1 MAIKDYI
8 RPMLEVYQQLE
19 VTQFE
24 VGDKM
29 AACIVGADY
38 DLYRYGY
45 ETITPTPFNLVD
57 GSMTVPLVYE
67 RIPSLNYKLDTETIK
82 LFGENM
88 LAQTGKALA
97 VLAGAEASVECQ
109 VDSSDVFVVRTM
121 QAEGLSQ
128 LLFATADAKD
138 LTASKAAFRNAL
150 NSSAAYAVQAGDT
163 IIYAE
168 LGKQDKRIAKVVD
181 LVGKV
186 IPASVGTP
194 IVNSKQAKQVVTSIN
209 NTYKLEEDTT
219 FVVTIVQEIPGGD
232 YVYTVTDTS
241 GICTAQY
248 DETTSGKIQTQLGN
262 STVVLTATLP
272 ANMEVGDYIT
282 VTCKAAS
289 VSTTEFDGL
298 RLDNVAADLTK
309 TGATAID
316 IWGVY
321 KEHTGEIVGGTRT
334 VEFGDDETA
343 DPDLKLEG
351 SIALVIDNVAYPYVS
366 GYGNIYPSFRVM
378 IQPQDTEDKYTITSI
393 EDIQK
398 YFGTVS
404 VENDLAYACYCA
416 LEGSAGRQLYA
427 LRVADNTPAAY
438 TAALNKVETDV
449 TTYNFCILTQ
459 DRAIIKATTDYVTK
473 RSEPDFKRWCR
484 VLVGVDT
491 PGEYVV
497 AATDKS
503 GATLTA
509 NIGLITNSKTEAT
522 HVLQLTSGMNLDFLA
537 LEVNGGK
544 TQLMPGDQIANG
556 YSGARWT
563 VVEVKN
569 ATTVTLAGGPATS
582 TKDLPIRVYKADTP
596 VNAGEYVATL
606 AEGLNM
612 RRCSLVW
619 CDKAVKEIDGKFTV
633 MPNKYLAATV
643 AGIGSA
649 VVPQAPITHTEIT
662 TIDSAV
668 RMYTKYTQ
676 KDLDN
681 IAKDGVLIIT
691 QDAKALPCYIR
702 HQLTTE
708 TDKGVMYYEESCT
721 RNLDNI
727 SYAVVDILEKYIGR
741 ANVTPSALRAIK
753 GDMISVLN
761 SFMDDSPS
769 DLIGPS
775 LLRWD
780 NLSIKQDSVFKDRVI
795 VKVDL
800 YLPLPLNNIK
810 LYEMAYI
817 ADVTID

>member
-8 RPMLEVYQQLE
+8 RPMLEVHQQLE

-45 ETITPTPFNLVD
+45 ETITPTPFKLVD

-67 RIPSLNYKLDTETIK
+67 RIPSLDYKLDTATITTY
-82 LFGENM
+82 GEDM
-88 LAQTGKALA
+88 LAKVGKNPKSDT
-97 VLAGAEASVECQ
+97 AGVAGSVSPN
-109 VDSSDVFVVRTM
+109 DIFVVRAPAGQYFSIIETD
-121 QAEGLSQ
+121 
-128 LLFATADAKD
+128 TDK
-138 LTASKAAFRNAL
+138 LTAANAAFVDVADPTVP
-150 NSSAAYAVQAGDT
+150 YAVQAGDLVL
-163 IIYAE
+163 YAIN
-168 LGKQDKRIAKVVD
+168 GATDQSQAHVAD
-181 LVGKV
+181 LVGED
-186 IPASVGTP
+186 IAATVGTP
-194 IVNSKQAKQVVTSIN
+194 VVTGMTASV
-209 NTYKLEEDTT
+209 TKSGKYALPEDTT
-219 FVVTIVQEIPGGD
+219 LLLTITSVNGGICGYTITDTEGLMTAVSDVTSND
-232 YVYTVTDTS
+232 SKLTDVALGTS
-241 GICTAQY
+241 GITISA
-248 DETTSGKIQTQLGN
+248 T
-262 STVVLTATLP
+262 LTAP
-272 ANMEVGDYIT
+272 EIGAYIAIPCT
-282 VTCKAAS
+282 AAS
-289 VSTTEFDGL
+289 VSSTKFNGL
-298 RLDNVAADLTK
+298 RLTNVAAPVD
-309 TGATAID
+309 TAEEVTCYVA
-316 IWGVY
+316 GVY
-321 KEHTGEIVGGTRT
+321 KVYNGEITGWKQTVIEGTY
-334 VEFGDDETA
+334 ENDN
-343 DPDLKLEG
+343 PKLQLDG
-351 SIALVIDNVAYPYVS
+351 KHPSLLMDGKAYPFANNF
-366 GYGNIYPSFRVM
+366 GQIYPSFRVM

-393 EDIQK
+393 ADIQK
-398 YFGTVS
+398 YFGTIA

-427 LRVADNTPAAY
+427 LRVTDNTASAY
-438 TAALNKVETDV
+438 TAALNKVETDAS
-449 TTYNFCILTQ
+449 TYNFCVLSQ
-459 DRAIIKATTDYVTK
+459 DRSIIEAATAYVTK

-491 PGEYVV
+491 PGAYIV
-497 AATDKS
+497 AAKDEAGVALK
-503 GATLTA
+503 AD
-509 NIGLITNSKTEAT
+509 IGLIVNSKTEAT
-522 HVLQLTSGMNLDFLA
+522 HVLQLAAGMNLDLLD
-537 LEVNGGK
+537 LEFNGGK
-544 TQLMPGDQIANG
+544 TQLFPGDQVQNTLDG
-556 YSGARWT
+556 QKWT
-563 VVEVKN
+563 IVEVKN
-569 ATTVTLAGGPATS
+569 ATTVTMKGGPATN
-582 TKDLPIRVYKADTP
+582 TKALPVRFWKADTP
-596 VNAGEYVATL
+596 INAGEYVAAL

-619 CDKAVKEIDGKFTV
+619 SDKAVKEIDGKFTV

-691 QDAKALPCYIR
+691 QDAKDLPCYIR

-753 GDMISVLN
+753 VDMISVLN
-761 SFMDDSPS
+761 SFMDDSPA

-775 LLRWD
+775 LLSWT
-780 NLSIKQDSVFKDRVI
+780 NLSIKQDTVFKDRVI

-810 LYEMAYI
+810 VYEMAYI

>member
-57 GSMTVPLVYE
+57 GSLIVPLVYE
-67 RIPSLNYKLDTETIK
+67 RIPSLDYKLDTATITTY
-82 LFGENM
+82 GEDM
-88 LAQTGKALA
+88 LANVGADP
-97 VLAGAEASVECQ
+97 AGGTSGIVGL
-109 VDSSDVFVVRTM
+109 VSPSDIFVVRAPAGKYFSIIETDTDRLTT
-121 QAEGLSQ
+121 ANAALVD
-128 LLFATADAKD
+128 TADS
-138 LTASKAAFRNAL
+138 TAP
-150 NSSAAYAVQAGDT
+150 YAVQAGDLILYT
-163 IIYAE
+163 VDDATE
-168 LGKQDKRIAKVVD
+168 QSQANVVD
-181 LVGKV
+181 LVGED
-186 IPASVGTP
+186 IAATVGTP
-194 IVNSKQAKQVVTSIN
+194 VVTGMTATVTKTGTYALPEDTTLILTVTSIKAGVYGY
-209 NTYKLEEDTT
+209 TITDTEGLMT
-219 FVVTIVQEIPGGD
+219 AVSG
-232 YVYTVTDTS
+232 VTDASGKLTSVALGTS
-241 GICTAQY
+241 GVSITTTLTAVTVGAYIAIPCTAA
-248 DETTSGKIQTQLGN
+248 TVS
-262 STVVLTATLP
+262 STKFNGIRLT
-272 ANMEVGDYIT
+272 
-282 VTCKAAS
+282 
-289 VSTTEFDGL
+289 
-298 RLDNVAADLTK
+298 NVAAPV
-309 TGATAID
+309 D
-316 IWGVY
+316 I
-321 KEHTGEIVGGTRT
+321 
-334 VEFGDDETA
+334 TA
-343 DPDLKLEG
+343 DTECTIAGAYKTFSGELTGWTQTVIDGTHANDNPELKLDG
-351 SIALVIDNVAYPYVS
+351 TPALMLDGKAYPFTNNF
-366 GYGNIYPSFRVM
+366 GQIYPSFRVM

-393 EDIQK
+393 ADIQK
-398 YFGTVS
+398 YFGTVA

-427 LRVADNTPAAY
+427 LRVTDSTPAAY
-438 TAALNKVETDV
+438 TAALNKVETDAS
-449 TTYNFCILTQ
+449 TYNFCVLSQ
-459 DRAIIKATTDYVTK
+459 DREIIKAATDYVTK

-491 PGEYVV
+491 PGAYIV
-497 AATDKS
+497 AAKDEAGVALK
-503 GATLTA
+503 AD
-509 NIGLITNSKTEAT
+509 IGLIVNSKTEAT
-522 HVLQLTSGMNLDFLA
+522 HVLQLATDMHLDLLDLKF
-537 LEVNGGK
+537 NGGK
-544 TQLMPGDQIANG
+544 TQLFPGDQVENALTG
-556 YSGARWT
+556 QKWT
-563 VVEVKN
+563 IVEVKN
-569 ATTVTLAGGPATS
+569 ATTVTLKGGPATN
-582 TKDLPIRVYKADTP
+582 TKALPIRIWKADTAI
-596 VNAGEYVATL
+596 NAGEYVAAL

-619 CDKAVKEIDGKFTV
+619 SDKAIKDIDGKLTV

-691 QDAKALPCYIR
+691 QDAKNLPCYIR

-727 SYAVVDILEKYIGR
+727 SYAVTDILEKYIGR

-753 GDMISVLN
+753 VDMISVLN

-775 LLRWD
+775 LISWD
-780 NLSIKQDSVFKDRVI
+780 KLSVKQDTVFKDRVI

-810 LYEMAYI
+810 VYEMAYI

>member
-67 RIPSLNYKLDTETIK
+67 RIPSLNYKLDTATITTY
-82 LFGENM
+82 GEDM
-88 LAQTGKALA
+88 LAKVGTNP
-97 VLAGAEASVECQ
+97 AGGTDGITCTVSAE
-109 VDSSDVFVVRTM
+109 DLFVVRTP
-121 QAEGLSQ
+121 ASE
-128 LLFATADAKD
+128 DAKKYFAIIETD
-138 LTASKAAFRNAL
+138 TDELTAQNAAL
-150 NSSAAYAVQAGDT
+150 VDAANTASPYSVQVGDT
-163 IIYAE
+163 IILAAE
-168 LGKQDKRIAKVVD
+168 GVAEPTTTVVVD
-181 LVGKV
+181 LMGEA
-186 IPASVGTP
+186 IPATKGTASVEGMTATATLTGDY
-194 IVNSKQAKQVVTSIN
+194 VLT
-209 NTYKLEEDTT
+209 EDTT
-219 FVVTIVQEIPGGD
+219 LLL
-232 YVYTVTDTS
+232 TVTSVNGGTVGYTITDTEGLMVATS
-241 GICTAQY
+241 GVSSASGAVNKALGTSGVTL
-248 DETTSGKIQTQLGN
+248 ETTITN
-262 STVVLTATLP
+262 ATIG
-272 ANMEVGDYIT
+272 AYIAIPCT
-282 VTCKAAS
+282 AAS
-289 VSTTEFDGL
+289 VSTTKFDGI
-298 RLDNVAADLTK
+298 RLATIAAPVDTATSVECTV
-309 TGATAID
+309 TGAFKS
-316 IWGVY
+316 Y
-321 KEHTGEIVGGTRT
+321 TGELAGWTQEVIPGTH
-334 VEFGDDETA
+334 VNDDPE
-343 DPDLKLEG
+343 LELTG
-351 SIALVIDNVAYPYVS
+351 TPALILDGKAYPFFNEK
-366 GYGNIYPSFRVM
+366 GLIYPSYRVM

-393 EDIQK
+393 ADIQK
-398 YFGTVS
+398 HFGTIA

-427 LRVADNTPAAY
+427 LRVTDNTPAAY
-438 TAALNKVETDV
+438 TAALNKVETDAS
-449 TTYNFCILTQ
+449 TYNFCILSQ
-459 DRAIIKATTDYVTK
+459 DRSVIEAATDYVTK

-491 PGEYVV
+491 PGAYIV
-497 AATDKS
+497 AAKNSDGTMLKADF
-503 GATLTA
+503 GT
-509 NIGLITNSKTEAT
+509 IVNSKTEAT
-522 HVLQLTSGMNLDFLA
+522 HVMQLATGMNLDLLDLSF
-537 LEVNGGK
+537 NGGK
-544 TQLMPGDQIANG
+544 TQLFPGDQVENALTG
-556 YSGARWT
+556 QKWT
-563 VVEVKN
+563 IVEVKN
-569 ATTVTLAGGPATS
+569 ATTVTLAGGPTGQ
-582 TKDLPIRVYKADTP
+582 TTTELPIRIWKADTAI
-596 VNAGEYVATL
+596 NAGEYVASL

-619 CDKAVKEIDGKFTV
+619 SDKAVKDIDGKITV

-691 QDAKALPCYIR
+691 QDAKNLPCYIR

-727 SYAVVDILEKYIGR
+727 SYAVTDILEKYIGR

-753 GDMISVLN
+753 VDMISVLN

-775 LLRWD
+775 LISWD
-780 NLSIKQDSVFKDRVI
+780 NLSVKQDKVFKDRVI

-810 LYEMAYI
+810 VYEMAYI

>member
-67 RIPSLNYKLDTETIK
+67 RIPSLNYKLDTATITTY
-82 LFGENM
+82 GEDM
-88 LAQTGKALA
+88 LAKVGTNP
-97 VLAGAEASVECQ
+97 AGGNDGITCTVSAE
-109 VDSSDVFVVRTM
+109 DLFVVRTP
-121 QAEGLSQ
+121 ASENAKKY
-128 LLFATADAKD
+128 FAIIETATDT
-138 LTASKAAFRNAL
+138 LTAQNAAL
-150 NSSAAYAVQAGDT
+150 IDAADTASPYSVQVGDT
-163 IIYAE
+163 IMLTADGASEPTTTI
-168 LGKQDKRIAKVVD
+168 VTD
-181 LVGKV
+181 LVGEA
-186 IPASVGTP
+186 IPATTGT
-194 IVNSKQAKQVVTSIN
+194 AVVTGM
-209 NTYKLEEDTT
+209 TATAQLTGDYVLAEDTT
-219 FVVTIVQEIPGGD
+219 LLL
-232 YVYTVTDTS
+232 TVTSVNSGTVGYTITDTEGLMVATSGVSSSTGAVNKALGTS
-241 GICTAQY
+241 GITL
-248 DETTSGKIQTQLGN
+248 ETTITN
-262 STVVLTATLP
+262 ATVGAYMAIPCT
-272 ANMEVGDYIT
+272 
-282 VTCKAAS
+282 AAS
-289 VSTTEFDGL
+289 VSTTKFDGI
-298 RLDNVAADLTK
+298 RLATVAAPVDTETSAECTVAGAFKAYTGELTGW
-309 TGATAID
+309 TQEVIPGATIND
-316 IWGVY
+316 DP
-321 KEHTGEIVGGTRT
+321 ELQLTGT
-334 VEFGDDETA
+334 
-343 DPDLKLEG
+343 P
-351 SIALVIDNVAYPYVS
+351 ALILDGKAYPFYNEE
-366 GYGNIYPSFRVM
+366 GLIYPSYRVM
-378 IQPQDTEDKYTITSI
+378 IQPQDTEDKYTITGI
-393 EDIQK
+393 ADIQK
-398 YFGTVS
+398 YFGTIA

-438 TAALNKVETDV
+438 TAALNKVETDAS
-449 TTYNFCILTQ
+449 TYNFCILSQ
-459 DRAIIKATTDYVTK
+459 DRAVIEAATAYVTK

-491 PGEYVV
+491 PGAYVV
-497 AATDKS
+497 AAKDGDGFALKADFGT
-503 GATLTA
+503 
-509 NIGLITNSKTEAT
+509 IVNSKTEAT
-522 HVLQLTSGMNLDFLA
+522 HVMQLVAGTNLDFLDINF
-537 LEVNGGK
+537 NGGK
-544 TQLMPGDQIANG
+544 TQLFPGDQIENALT
-556 YSGARWT
+556 SEKWT
-563 VVEVKN
+563 IVDVKN
-569 ATTVTLAGGPATS
+569 ATTVTLAGGPTGQT
-582 TKDLPIRVYKADTP
+582 TKALPIRIWKADTAI
-596 VNAGEYVATL
+596 NAGEYVAAL

-619 CDKAVKEIDGKFTV
+619 SDKAIKDIEGKITV
-633 MPNKYLAATV
+633 ISNKYLAATV

-691 QDAKALPCYIR
+691 QDAKNLPCYIR

-727 SYAVVDILEKYIGR
+727 SYAVTDILEKYIGR

-753 GDMISVLN
+753 VDMISVLN

-775 LLRWD
+775 LINWD
-780 NLSIKQDSVFKDRVI
+780 KLSVKQDKVFKDRVI
-795 VKVDL
+795 VNVDL

-810 LYEMAYI
+810 VYEMAYI

>member
-67 RIPSLNYKLDTETIK
+67 RIPSLDYKLDTATITTYGEDMVAKVGKDPADSASGISCTVSPSDIFVIRAPENKYFAIIETDNDK
-82 LFGENM
+82 
-88 LAQTGKALA
+88 
-97 VLAGAEASVECQ
+97 
-109 VDSSDVFVVRTM
+109 
-121 QAEGLSQ
+121 
-128 LLFATADAKD
+128 
-138 LTASKAAFRNAL
+138 LTAANAAL
-150 NSSAAYAVQAGDT
+150 VDAANPATPYAVQAGDL

-168 LGKQDKRIAKVVD
+168 EGADEGEEKQAYVAD
-181 LVGKV
+181 LVGED
-186 IPASVGTP
+186 IAATVGTP
-194 IVNSKQAKQVVTSIN
+194 VVTGMTGVTATTAG
-209 NTYKLEEDTT
+209 TYVLPEDTT
-219 FVVTIVQEIPGGD
+219 LLL
-232 YVYTVTDTS
+232 TVTSVNEGVYGYTITDTEGIMTAVSGVTDNAGKLTSVALGTS
-241 GICTAQY
+241 GLSI
-248 DETTSGKIQTQLGN
+248 TTTITN
-262 STVVLTATLP
+262 A
-272 ANMEVGDYIT
+272 EVGAYIAIPCT
-282 VTCKAAS
+282 AAS
-289 VSTTEFDGL
+289 VSSVKFNGI
-298 RLDNVAADLTK
+298 RLTNVAAPVDTASTVNCFVSGAYK
-309 TGATAID
+309 TF
-316 IWGVY
+316 
-321 KEHTGEIVGGTRT
+321 TGELTGWTQTVVDGTHVNDNPELQLDGT
-334 VEFGDDETA
+334 
-343 DPDLKLEG
+343 P
-351 SIALVIDNVAYPYVS
+351 ALMLDGKAYPFAN
-366 GYGNIYPSFRVM
+366 GFGQIYPSFRVM
-378 IQPQDTEDKYTITSI
+378 LQPQDTEDKYTITSI
-393 EDIQK
+393 ADIQK
-398 YFGTVS
+398 YFGTIA

-427 LRVADNTPAAY
+427 LRVTDNTASAY
-438 TAALNKVETDV
+438 TAALNKVETDSS
-449 TTYNFCILTQ
+449 TYNFCVLSQ
-459 DRAIIKATTDYVTK
+459 DRSIIEAATAYVTK

-491 PGEYVV
+491 PGAYIV
-497 AATDKS
+497 AAKDEAGVALK
-503 GATLTA
+503 AD
-509 NIGLITNSKTEAT
+509 IGLIVNSKTEAT
-522 HVLQLTSGMNLDFLA
+522 HVLQLSAGMNLDLQD
-537 LEVNGGK
+537 LEFNGGK
-544 TQLMPGDQIANG
+544 TQLFPGDQVENALTG
-556 YSGARWT
+556 QKWT
-563 VVEVKN
+563 IVEVKN
-569 ATTVTLAGGPATS
+569 ATTVTLKGGPATN
-582 TKDLPIRVYKADTP
+582 TKALPVRFWKADTP
-596 VNAGEYVATL
+596 INAGEYVAAL

-619 CDKAVKEIDGKFTV
+619 SDKAVKEIDGKVTV
-633 MPNKYLAATV
+633 IPNKYLAATV

-691 QDAKALPCYIR
+691 QDAKDLPCYIR

-727 SYAVVDILEKYIGR
+727 SYAIVDILEKYIGR

-753 GDMISVLN
+753 VDMISVLN
-761 SFMDDSPS
+761 SFMDDSPA

-775 LLRWD
+775 LINWD
-780 NLSIKQDSVFKDRVI
+780 KLSIKQDTVFKDRVI

-810 LYEMAYI
+810 VYEMAYI
-817 ADVTID
+817 ADVTIN

>member
-45 ETITPTPFNLVD
+45 ETITPTPFALVD

-67 RIPSLNYKLDTETIK
+67 RIPSLNYKLDTATITTY
-82 LFGENM
+82 GEDM
-88 LAQTGKALA
+88 LAKVGKNPTSDNTGITCT
-97 VLAGAEASVECQ
+97 VSAE
-109 VDSSDVFVVRTM
+109 DLFVVRTP
-121 QAEGLSQ
+121 AAL
-128 LLFATADAKD
+128 TADDKKYFAIIETDTDK
-138 LTASKAAFRNAL
+138 LTAQNAALVDVADA
-150 NSSAAYAVQAGDT
+150 SSPYSVQVGDT
-163 IIYAE
+163 IIFAAD
-168 LGKQDKRIAKVVD
+168 GATDTTASVVVD
-181 LVGKV
+181 LVGEA
-186 IPASVGTP
+186 IPATTGTASVVGMTATANLTGTY
-194 IVNSKQAKQVVTSIN
+194 A
-209 NTYKLEEDTT
+209 LAEDTT
-219 FVVTIVQEIPGGD
+219 LLL
-232 YVYTVTDTS
+232 TVTFVNGNTVGYTITDTEGLMVATSGVSSSTGAVNKALGTS
-241 GICTAQY
+241 GITL
-248 DETTSGKIQTQLGN
+248 ETTITGASIG
-262 STVVLTATLP
+262 A
-272 ANMEVGDYIT
+272 YIAIPCT
-282 VTCKAAS
+282 AAS
-289 VSTTEFDGL
+289 VSTTKFDGI
-298 RLDNVAADLTK
+298 RLATVAAPVDTDASIDCYV
-309 TGATAID
+309 TGAFKS
-316 IWGVY
+316 Y
-321 KEHTGEIVGGTRT
+321 TGELTGWTQEVIPGAHVNDDPELQLTGT
-334 VEFGDDETA
+334 
-343 DPDLKLEG
+343 P
-351 SIALVIDNVAYPYVS
+351 ALIIDGKAYPFYNNE
-366 GYGNIYPSFRVM
+366 GLIYPSYRVM

-393 EDIQK
+393 ADIQK
-398 YFGTVS
+398 YFGTIA

-427 LRVADNTPAAY
+427 LRVTDNTPAAY
-438 TAALNKVETDV
+438 TAALNKVETDAS
-449 TTYNFCILTQ
+449 TYNFCVLSQ
-459 DRAIIKATTDYVTK
+459 DRAIIEAATAYVTK

-491 PGEYVV
+491 PGAYVV
-497 AATDKS
+497 AAKDLAGVALKADF
-503 GATLTA
+503 GM
-509 NIGLITNSKTEAT
+509 IVNSKTEAT
-522 HVLQLTSGMNLDFLA
+522 YVMQLASGMNLDLLNLSF
-537 LEVNGGK
+537 NGGK
-544 TQLMPGDQIANG
+544 TQLFPGDQIENALTG
-556 YSGARWT
+556 EKWT
-563 VVEVKN
+563 IVEVKN
-569 ATTVTLAGGPATS
+569 ATTVTLAGGPAGQT
-582 TKDLPIRVYKADTP
+582 TKALPIRIWKADTP
-596 VNAGEYVATL
+596 INAGEFVASL

-619 CDKAVKEIDGKFTV
+619 SDKAVKEIDGKFTV

-691 QDAKALPCYIR
+691 QDAKNLPCYIR

-753 GDMISVLN
+753 VDMISVLN

-775 LLRWD
+775 LINWD
-780 NLSIKQDSVFKDRVI
+780 KLSIKQDTVFKDRVI
-795 VKVDL
+795 VNVDL

-810 LYEMAYI
+810 VYEMAYI

>member
-8 RPMLEVYQQLE
+8 RPMLEVHQQLE

-45 ETITPTPFNLVD
+45 ETITPTPFKLVD

-67 RIPSLNYKLDTETIK
+67 RIPSLDYKLDTATITTY
-82 LFGENM
+82 GEDM
-88 LAQTGKALA
+88 LAKVGINPASSTTGVK
-97 VLAGAEASVECQ
+97 GSVSPA
-109 VDSSDVFVVRTM
+109 DIFVVRAPAGKYFSIIETD
-121 QAEGLSQ
+121 
-128 LLFATADAKD
+128 TDK
-138 LTASKAAFRNAL
+138 LTAANAAFADVAD
-150 NSSAAYAVQAGDT
+150 STAPYAVQAGDLVL
-163 IIYAE
+163 YAVD
-168 LGKQDKRIAKVVD
+168 GAADQSQANVAD
-181 LVGKV
+181 LVGED
-186 IPASVGTP
+186 IAATVGTP
-194 IVNSKQAKQVVTSIN
+194 VVTGMTASVTKTG
-209 NTYKLEEDTT
+209 TYALPEDTT
-219 FVVTIVQEIPGGD
+219 LLLTITSVKGGVCGYTITDTEGLMTAVSDVTSNDSKLADVALG
-232 YVYTVTDTS
+232 TS
-241 GICTAQY
+241 GITISA
-248 DETTSGKIQTQLGN
+248 T
-262 STVVLTATLP
+262 LTAP
-272 ANMEVGDYIT
+272 EIGAYIAIPCT
-282 VTCKAAS
+282 AAS
-289 VSTTEFDGL
+289 VSSTKFNGI
-298 RLDNVAADLTK
+298 RLTNVAAPVD
-309 TGATAID
+309 TADTINCY
-316 IWGVY
+316 IAGVY
-321 KEHTGEIVGGTRT
+321 KTFNGEITGWTQTVVDGTH
-334 VEFGDDETA
+334 VNDN
-343 DPDLKLEG
+343 PDLQLKG
-351 SIALVIDNVAYPYVS
+351 TPALMLDGKAYPFANNF
-366 GYGNIYPSFRVM
+366 GQIYPSFRVM

-393 EDIQK
+393 ADIQK
-398 YFGTVS
+398 YFGTIA

-427 LRVADNTPAAY
+427 LRVTDNTASAY
-438 TAALNKVETDV
+438 TAALNKVETDAS
-449 TTYNFCILTQ
+449 TYNFCVLSQ
-459 DRAIIKATTDYVTK
+459 DRSIIEAATAYVTK

-491 PGEYVV
+491 PGAYIV
-497 AATDKS
+497 AAKDEAGVALK
-503 GATLTA
+503 AD
-509 NIGLITNSKTEAT
+509 IGLIVNSKTEAT
-522 HVLQLTSGMNLDFLA
+522 HVLQLATGMNLDLLD
-537 LEVNGGK
+537 LEFNGGK
-544 TQLMPGDQIANG
+544 TQLFPGDQVENALTG
-556 YSGARWT
+556 QKWT
-563 VVEVKN
+563 IVEVKN
-569 ATTVTLAGGPATS
+569 ATTVTMKGGPATN
-582 TKDLPIRVYKADTP
+582 TKALPVRFWKADTP
-596 VNAGEYVATL
+596 INAGEYVAAL

-619 CDKAVKEIDGKFTV
+619 SDKAVKEIDGKFTV

-691 QDAKALPCYIR
+691 QDAKDLPCYIR

-753 GDMISVLN
+753 VDMISVLN
-761 SFMDDSPS
+761 SFMDDSPA

-775 LLRWD
+775 LLNWT
-780 NLSIKQDSVFKDRVI
+780 NLSIKQDTVFKDRVI

-810 LYEMAYI
+810 VYEMAYI

>member
-8 RPMLEVYQQLE
+8 RPMLEVHQQLE

-45 ETITPTPFNLVD
+45 ETITPTPFKLVD

-67 RIPSLNYKLDTETIK
+67 RIPSLDYKLDTATITTY
-82 LFGENM
+82 GEDM
-88 LAQTGKALA
+88 LAKVGINPASSTTGIRC
-97 VLAGAEASVECQ
+97 SVSPA
-109 VDSSDVFVVRTM
+109 DIFVVRAPAGKYFSIIETD
-121 QAEGLSQ
+121 
-128 LLFATADAKD
+128 TDK
-138 LTASKAAFRNAL
+138 LTAANAALVDVADPT
-150 NSSAAYAVQAGDT
+150 APYAVQAGDL
-163 IIYAE
+163 ILYAAD
-168 LGKQDKRIAKVVD
+168 GATDQSQANVAD
-181 LVGKV
+181 LVGED
-186 IPASVGTP
+186 IEATVGTP
-194 IVNSKQAKQVVTSIN
+194 VVTGMTASVTKTG
-209 NTYKLEEDTT
+209 TYTLPEDTT
-219 FVVTIVQEIPGGD
+219 LLVTITSVKQGTCG
-232 YVYTVTDTS
+232 YTITDTEGLMTAVS
-241 GICTAQY
+241 GVTSSDSKLTDVALG
-248 DETTSGKIQTQLGN
+248 TSGLTI
-262 STVVLTATLP
+262 TATLTAP
-272 ANMEVGDYIT
+272 EIGAYIAIPCT
-282 VTCKAAS
+282 AAS
-289 VSTTEFDGL
+289 VSSTKFNGI
-298 RLDNVAADLTK
+298 RLTNVAAPVDTAD
-309 TGATAID
+309 TIDCYIAGA
-316 IWGVY
+316 Y
-321 KEHTGEIVGGTRT
+321 KVFSGEITGWTQTVVDGTH
-334 VEFGDDETA
+334 VNDN
-343 DPDLKLEG
+343 PDLQLDG
-351 SIALVIDNVAYPYVS
+351 TPALMLDGKAYPFANNF
-366 GYGNIYPSFRVM
+366 GQIYPSFRVM

-393 EDIQK
+393 ADIQK
-398 YFGTVS
+398 YFGTIA

-427 LRVADNTPAAY
+427 LRVTDNTASAY
-438 TAALNKVETDV
+438 TAALNKVETDAS
-449 TTYNFCILTQ
+449 TYNFCVLSQ
-459 DRAIIKATTDYVTK
+459 DRSIIEAATAYVTK

-491 PGEYVV
+491 PGAYIV
-497 AATDKS
+497 AAKDEAGVALK
-503 GATLTA
+503 AD
-509 NIGLITNSKTEAT
+509 IGLIVNSKTEAT
-522 HVLQLTSGMNLDFLA
+522 HVLQLATGMNLDLLDIEF
-537 LEVNGGK
+537 NGGK
-544 TQLMPGDQIANG
+544 TQLFPGDQVENALTG
-556 YSGARWT
+556 QKWT
-563 VVEVKN
+563 IVEVKN
-569 ATTVTLAGGPATS
+569 ATTVTMKGGPATS
-582 TKDLPIRVYKADTP
+582 TKALPVRFWKADTP
-596 VNAGEYVATL
+596 INAGEYVAAL

-619 CDKAVKEIDGKFTV
+619 SDKAVKEIDGKFTV

-691 QDAKALPCYIR
+691 QDAKDLPCYIR

-753 GDMISVLN
+753 VDMISVLN
-761 SFMDDSPS
+761 SFMDDSPA

-775 LLRWD
+775 LLSWT
-780 NLSIKQDSVFKDRVI
+780 NLSIKQDTVFKDRVI

-810 LYEMAYI
+810 VYEMAYI

>member
-8 RPMLEVYQQLE
+8 RPMLEVHQQLE

-57 GSMTVPLVYE
+57 GSLIVPLVYE
-67 RIPSLNYKLDTETIK
+67 RIPSLDYKLDTATITTY
-82 LFGENM
+82 GEDM
-88 LAQTGKALA
+88 LAPVGVDPTG
-97 VLAGAEASVECQ
+97 
-109 VDSSDVFVVRTM
+109 SSGILGLVATSDIFVVRAPAGKYFSIIETD
-121 QAEGLSQ
+121 
-128 LLFATADAKD
+128 TDK
-138 LTASKAAFRNAL
+138 LTAANAAL
-150 NSSAAYAVQAGDT
+150 VDAADPTSPYAVQAGD
-163 IIYAE
+163 
-168 LGKQDKRIAKVVD
+168 RILYKVDGATDQSQANVAD
-181 LVGKV
+181 LVGEA
-186 IPASVGTP
+186 IAATVGTP
-194 IVNSKQAKQVVTSIN
+194 VVTGMTANVTKTGTYALPEDTTLILTVTSI
-209 NTYKLEEDTT
+209 KEG
-219 FVVTIVQEIPGGD
+219 VCG
-232 YVYTVTDTS
+232 YTVTDTEGLMTAVS
-241 GICTAQY
+241 GVTDSSGKLTSVALGTSGVSITTTLTEAKIGAYIAIPCTAA
-248 DETTSGKIQTQLGN
+248 TVS
-262 STVVLTATLP
+262 STKFNGIRLT
-272 ANMEVGDYIT
+272 
-282 VTCKAAS
+282 
-289 VSTTEFDGL
+289 
-298 RLDNVAADLTK
+298 NVAAPVDTPIDTTCVVAGAYKTFSGELTGW
-309 TGATAID
+309 TQTVI
-316 IWGVY
+316 
-321 KEHTGEIVGGTRT
+321 EGTHAN
-334 VEFGDDETA
+334 DN
-343 DPDLKLEG
+343 PDLKLDG
-351 SIALVIDNVAYPYVS
+351 TPALMLDGKAYPFANNF
-366 GYGNIYPSFRVM
+366 GQIYPSFRVM

-393 EDIQK
+393 ADIQK
-398 YFGTVS
+398 HFGTIA

-427 LRVADNTPAAY
+427 LRVTDSTPAAY
-438 TAALNKVETDV
+438 TAALNKVETDAS
-449 TTYNFCILTQ
+449 TYNFCVLSQ
-459 DRAIIKATTDYVTK
+459 DREIIKAATDYVTK

-491 PGEYVV
+491 PGAYIV
-497 AATDKS
+497 AAKDEAGVALK
-503 GATLTA
+503 AD
-509 NIGLITNSKTEAT
+509 IGLIVNSKTEAT
-522 HVLQLTSGMNLDFLA
+522 HVLQLATGMHLDLLDLKF
-537 LEVNGGK
+537 NGGK
-544 TQLMPGDQIANG
+544 TQLFPGDQVENALTG
-556 YSGARWT
+556 QKWT
-563 VVEVKN
+563 IVEVKN
-569 ATTVTLAGGPATS
+569 ATTVTLKGGPATN
-582 TKDLPIRVYKADTP
+582 TKALPIRIWKADTAI
-596 VNAGEYVATL
+596 NAGEYVAAL

-619 CDKAVKEIDGKFTV
+619 SDKAIKDIDGKLTV

-691 QDAKALPCYIR
+691 QDAKNLPCYIR

-727 SYAVVDILEKYIGR
+727 SYAVTDILEKYIGR

-753 GDMISVLN
+753 VDMISVLN

-775 LLRWD
+775 LISWD
-780 NLSIKQDSVFKDRVI
+780 KLSVKQDKVFKDRVI
-795 VKVDL
+795 VNVDL

-810 LYEMAYI
+810 VYEMAYI